1 MYLHVSDDQ
10 ENVMLLFFRSHWM
23 VLVTSKVMVVITN
36 EITCGLMKDNTT
48 DILGRWGTEN
58 IKEAYCINICRLYIF
73 H

>member
-1 MYLHVSDDQ
+1 MNVITMYLHVSDDQ

-48 DILGRWGTEN
+48 DILG
-58 IKEAYCINICRLYIF
+58 
-73 H
+73 